1 MNDSDSDEK
10 KPEDLPES
18 AENSAASEE
27 PSEPPFPKEAEEA
40 GLVPKLEEPQQEEL
54 PLEESSEEPKPDAPS
69 DEATDKAAA
78 EAFDEA
84 FDHDDYDYDEDHDYD
99 PYSDEDPY
107 EVDEQENKEP
117 FQSIETIA
125 NNLEQKLDGGRKR
138 LGSDGGEMSFLEH
151 LEDLRGTLFKSLMAF
166 LIMGGLMIPIFPF
179 IADIL
184 QWPLARAYGAYDG
197 IQQSLITT
205 KPFEVFS
212 VFIQMIFM
220 SALGLSLP
228 FILYFVAQFI
238 APGLT
243 DKEKSVLRPGLMTS
257 FFLFLSGVAITYFLV
272 LPLALYVLIQWN
284 QKFGFEQMWTAGEY
298 YSMVVWLCLGV
309 GAIFQ
314 FPLVLVLLC
323 YVGILSTEM
332 LRSSRRIVVVV
343 VLVVAALITPGG
355 DPLTLML
362 LALPLYGLFE
372 GSIVVAQI
380 LEKKQR
386 AELEKADA
394 E

>member
-1 MNDSDSDEK
+1 MNDSDSEDN

-18 AENSAASEE
+18 PEDSEAVKQ
-27 PSEPPFPKEAEEA
+27 PSEPPFPKEAADA
-40 GLVPKLEEPQQEEL
+40 GL
-54 PLEESSEEPKPDAPS
+54 EPKPSEPAPDAKP
-69 DEATDKAAA
+69 DEADDKDAEEKAAG
-78 EAFDEA
+78 EAFDET
-84 FDHDDYDYDEDHDYD
+84 FGDSSDDDYDLNLEEDYDYRDEDD
-99 PYSDEDPY
+99 PYNEDDPY
-107 EVDEQENKEP
+107 EVEDSEKTDP
-117 FQSIETIA
+117 FESIATNIES
-125 NNLEQKLDGGRKR
+125 NLDNGRRR
-138 LGSDGGEMSFLEH
+138 LGSEGDEMSFLEH
-151 LEDLRGTLFKSLMAF
+151 LEDLRGTLFKSLIAF
-166 LIMGGLMIPIFPF
+166 LGMGALMIPVFPY

-184 QWPLARAYGAYDG
+184 QWPLARAYGAHDG
-197 IQQSLITT
+197 ITQSLITT

-228 FILYFVAQFI
+228 FILYFVAQFV

-243 DKEKSVLRPGLMTS
+243 DKEKSVLRPGLLTS

-272 LPLALYVLIQWN
+272 LPLALYILIQWN

-309 GAIFQ
+309 GALFQ
-314 FPLVLVLLC
+314 FPLILVLLC
-323 YVGILSTEM
+323 YVGILSSEM
-332 LRSSRRIVVVV
+332 LRGSRRIVVVI

-362 LALPLYGLFE
+362 LAVPLYGLFE
-372 GSIVVAQI
+372 GSVVVAQI
-380 LEKKQR
+380 LEKRQQ
-386 AELEKADA
+386 AELEKADS